1 MILVTGAAG
10 ALGTLIAQRLGD
22 RDDTI
27 LGTRDP
33 GQLQAPLPVR
43 RLDFDEPRTLVKGF
57 EGVDVLLL
65 ISAGYGEDD
74 TVIARHRAALDA
86 AEKSGVRHVVYTS
99 LTAAGD
105 HLPYALPH
113 RWTERRIQESTMD
126 WTILRNG
133 LYAELLARIAA
144 PSADGRITA
153 PLGEGRLAAVARADL
168 ADAAVRVTVEASA
181 HAGRVYELVGEQ
193 AVGGADLAR
202 AHGPHVTYEPE
213 TLARTRARI
222 AAGGA
227 EPFQVPMLV
236 GTCSAVAAGF
246 LSPTGGD
253 LRRLLGRAP
262 RCPLAAAVAQCR
274 VRQCSP
280 VASAGTV
287 GSRSHGGAA
296 GRGFPEAALP

>member
-1 MILVTGAAG
+1 MILVTGATG
-10 ALGTLIAQRLGD
+10 ALGTLIAERLAG
-22 RDDTI
+22 RHDTV

-33 GQLQAPLPVR
+33 QRSRAPLPAR
-43 RLDFDEPRTLVKGF
+43 RIDFDDPRTLIKGF
-57 EGVDVLLL
+57 EGVDVLLM

-74 TVIARHRAALDA
+74 TVMARHGAAVDA
-86 AEKSGVRHVVYTS
+86 AEKAGVGHVVYTS
-99 LTAAGD
+99 LTADGD

-113 RWTERRIQESTMD
+113 RWTERRLQESTMD

-133 LYAELLARIAA
+133 LYAELLAWLAA

-168 ADAAVRVTVEASA
+168 ADAAARVGVEAST

-193 AVGGADLAR
+193 TIGGTDLAH

-213 TLARTRARI
+213 TLTQARARI
-222 AAGGA
+222 AASGA

-236 GTCSAVAAGF
+236 GTCSAIAAGF
-246 LSPTGGD
+246 MSRTGGD

-262 RCPLAAAVAQCR
+262 RSALAAALAQPPGPR
-274 VRQCSP
+274 R
-280 VASAGTV
+280 
-287 GSRSHGGAA
+287 
-296 GRGFPEAALP
+296 